1 MTRDPDCQSL
11 HCPRGDI
18 VRCPDLRRRACDG
31 LPASQS
37 AGLAQVRAE
46 LKEASAALG
55 QIWGDDYEDDDSS
68 DDADDDFADEFGDD
82 FDDDAEDVFGDDF
95 DDDDVSDDSESVDLD
110 AVAANLQHTAAARQL
125 ASKLKPRKIRPV
137 ALLAVAEQADEN
149 VFEYADDIGWV
160 EGQEQPT
167 FVDALTKSL
176 DVRSAMIGALI
187 SAAPKQAESARGKSL
202 KTIADLLSDGDPEV
216 LLDTLA
222 EEDGYGAT
230 PEVKQTVVPVLA
242 GMLDDA
248 DKTAVRIRDLGSS
261 LRGNERR
268 DPRDAAGAIDAELK
282 DLPDYVDD
290 LFSDMEDYDDPAAG
304 KAAFCGYLA
313 GLPLPTPT
321 ACG

>member
-1 MTRDPDCQSL
+1 MTPIARTALALAATALAALIFAAAPAAAS
-11 HCPRGDI
+11 
-18 VRCPDLRRRACDG
+18 
-31 LPASQS
+31 PASQS
-37 AGLAQVRAE
+37 AALAQVRAE
-46 LKEASAALG
+46 LKEASAALN
-55 QIWGDDYEDDDSS
+55 QIWGDDYADDDSD
-68 DDADDDFADEFGDD
+68 DDADDDFVDD
-82 FDDDAEDVFGDDF
+82 FDDELEDVVGDASDDF

-110 AVAANLQHTAAARQL
+110 AVAANLSHTNAAREL

-160 EGQEQPT
+160 EPPEQPA
-167 FVDALTKSL
+167 FVDALDKSL

-187 SAAPKQAESARGKSL
+187 SAAPKQAASARGKSL

-242 GMLDDA
+242 EMLNGA
-248 DKTAVRIRDLGSS
+248 DKSAGDIRGLGSS
-261 LRGNERR
+261 LRGSERR
-268 DPRDAAGAIDAELK
+268 STRDAAGAIESEL
-282 DLPDYVDD
+282 DGLPDYVDE
-290 LFSDMEDYDDPAAG
+290 LFADMEDYDDPAAG
-304 KAAFCGYLA
+304 VAAFCGYLA
-313 GLPLPTPT
+313 GLPLPPAD

>member
-1 MTRDPDCQSL
+1 M
-11 HCPRGDI
+11 GD
-18 VRCPDLRRRACDG
+18 
-31 LPASQS
+31 AS
-37 AGLAQVRAE
+37 
-46 LKEASAALG
+46 
-55 QIWGDDYEDDDSS
+55 
-68 DDADDDFADEFGDD
+68 
-82 FDDDAEDVFGDDF
+82 DDF
-95 DDDDVSDDSESVDLD
+95 DDDDVCDDSESVDLD

-160 EGQEQPT
+160 EPPSSRPSST
-167 FVDALTKSL
+167 RSTKSL

-248 DKTAVRIRDLGSS
+248 DKSAVRHPRPWFLAAWQRAARSRVMPLERSS
-261 LRGNERR
+261 PSSTTSPTTSTSSSPTWRTTTI
-268 DPRDAAGAIDAELK
+268 PPPAWPPSAATWPGCRC
-282 DLPDYVDD
+282 LPPT
-290 LFSDMEDYDDPAAG
+290 PAAEP
-304 KAAFCGYLA
+304 ARSDIASRA
-313 GLPLPTPT
+313 T
-321 ACG
+321 